1 MIFAKADPTSTYV
14 GCLDRGT
21 EVVASLQAL
30 CTEKGVGTAYISG
43 YGYLEKPVTQAFSRN
58 EKAYIAPKEHE
69 GLFVVPSVQ
78 GSISLGEKG
87 KPEIILFFHGAAS
100 GRGRSKTVTGRLM
113 SADVVQFE
121 FCIQTVEN
129 VVLHRLKDKSSG
141 LGLWLQMLPAGIAAT
156 PPPMVE
162 DEEVED
168 LEEEED
174 FNEDEL
180 QIEDGDWLSHPRLG
194 MCHVMSFDGE
204 DRIKVRLQS
213 GRIAELM
220 MSMFRLTL
228 EGVKDE
234 GKVFKVEVRKRR

>member
-1 MIFAKADPTSTYV
+1 M
-14 GCLDRGT
+14 
-21 EVVASLQAL
+21 
-30 CTEKGVGTAYISG
+30 
-43 YGYLEKPVTQAFSRN
+43 
-58 EKAYIAPKEHE
+58 
-69 GLFVVPSVQ
+69 
-78 GSISLGEKG
+78 
-87 KPEIILFFHGAAS
+87 
-100 GRGRSKTVTGRLM
+100 
-113 SADVVQFE
+113 